1 MDAGYIIKL
10 VNDFGFPVVLTV
22 LMGGFIWYMF
32 KYVTT
37 ELKPKLG
44 QANGV
49 LIGLIDR
56 IRMMDNDDEKAY
68 TPELETRQSISSKI
82 KQFITGK
89 TNIGQKQTQ
98 TTKSRKIKN

>member
-1 MDAGYIIKL
+1 MDANYIIGL
-10 VNDFGFPVVLTV
+10 VNDFGFPVVLAV

-44 QANGV
+44 EAQGV

-56 IRMMDNDDEKAY
+56 IRMMDNDLIRLK
-68 TPELETRQSISSKI
+68 TKIETVK
-82 KQFITGK
+82 
-89 TNIGQKQTQ
+89 NQKHKLQKVVKL
-98 TTKSRKIKN
+98 TKKN

>member
-1 MDAGYIIKL
+1 MDADYL
-10 VNDFGFPVVLTV
+10 VGLINDFGFPVVLAV

-56 IRMMDNDDEKAY
+56 IRMMDNDLIRLK
-68 TPELETRQSISSKI
+68 TKIETVK
-82 KQFITGK
+82 
-89 TNIGQKQTQ
+89 NQKHKLQKVVKL
-98 TTKSRKIKN
+98 TKKK

>member
-1 MDAGYIIKL
+1 MDADYIIGL
-10 VNDFGFPVVLTV
+10 VNDFGFPVVLAV

-56 IRMMDNDDEKAY
+56 IRMMDNDLIRLK
-68 TPELETRQSISSKI
+68 TKIETVK
-82 KQFITGK
+82 
-89 TNIGQKQTQ
+89 NQKHKLQKVVKL
-98 TTKSRKIKN
+98 TKKK

>member
-1 MDAGYIIKL
+1 MDADYLIGL
-10 VNDFGFPVVLTV
+10 VNDFGFPVVLAV

-56 IRMMDNDDEKAY
+56 IRMMDNDLIRLK
-68 TPELETRQSISSKI
+68 TKIETVK
-82 KQFITGK
+82 
-89 TNIGQKQTQ
+89 NQKHKLQKVVKL
-98 TTKSRKIKN
+98 TKKD

>member
-1 MDAGYIIKL
+1 MDANYIIEL
-10 VNDFGFPVVLTV
+10 VNDFGFPVVLAV

-44 QANGV
+44 EAQGV

-56 IRMMDNDDEKAY
+56 IRMMDNDLIRLK
-68 TPELETRQSISSKI
+68 TKIETVKNQKH
-82 KQFITGK
+82 KLQKVVKLK
-89 TNIGQKQTQ
+89 TKD
-98 TTKSRKIKN
+98 

>member
-1 MDAGYIIKL
+1 MDADYLIGL
-10 VNDFGFPVVLTV
+10 VNDFGFPVVLAV

-56 IRMMDNDDEKAY
+56 IRMMDNDLIRLK
-68 TPELETRQSISSKI
+68 TKIET
-82 KQFITGK
+82 
-89 TNIGQKQTQ
+89 
-98 TTKSRKIKN
+98 IKNQKHKLQKVVKLTKKD

>member
-1 MDAGYIIKL
+1 MNANYLVGL
-10 VNDFGFPVVLTV
+10 VNDFGFPVVLAV

-56 IRMMDNDDEKAY
+56 IRMMDNDLIRLK
-68 TPELETRQSISSKI
+68 TKIET
-82 KQFITGK
+82 
-89 TNIGQKQTQ
+89 
-98 TTKSRKIKN
+98 IKNQKHKLQKVVKLKTKD

>member
-1 MDAGYIIKL
+1 MDADYLVGL
-10 VNDFGFPVVLTV
+10 VNDFGFPVVLAV

-56 IRMMDNDDEKAY
+56 IRMMDNDLIRLNTKLNMILQSKDQKVPTEKEIDEFLKN
-68 TPELETRQSISSKI
+68 KN
-82 KQFITGK
+82 KQE
-89 TNIGQKQTQ
+89 
-98 TTKSRKIKN
+98 

>member
-1 MDAGYIIKL
+1 MDADYLIGL
-10 VNDFGFPVVLTV
+10 VNDFGFPVVLAV

-44 QANGV
+44 EANGV

-56 IRMMDNDDEKAY
+56 IRMMDNDLIRLK
-68 TPELETRQSISSKI
+68 TKIET
-82 KQFITGK
+82 
-89 TNIGQKQTQ
+89 
-98 TTKSRKIKN
+98 IKNQKHKLQKVVKLTKKD